1 MNLSRKLQDLERQKQ
16 KIVQEIHQ
24 VKQAIEKNSPFT
36 KSQKIQL
43 FKSLFIVRDD
53 VYATHWVSRDGS
65 KKGYAPATYTFRGND
80 YIPVSDE
87 VIQKHL
93 EGKIRLGSYALVSQV
108 MTKFLVID
116 LDKTSF
122 IDDSRAIYKVC
133 QVLTLNP
140 LIEISKSGNGIHIWF
155 FFSDEVRALD
165 ARRLGDILIT
175 KAMDISTGIDMNSYD
190 RLFPTQDFVAP
201 DALGNLVALPLH
213 FTSRQEGKTVFI
225 DMQSLQPFSD
235 QWQTLRSIQKITP
248 EELSKLVSDHKMAKQ
263 DAYDTLMPWEIKE
276 SKPVI
281 FPRRAKAILFEA
293 LHIEKLGLSKS
304 LLSKLQRF
312 ASFSNPEFY
321 IRQGLRK
328 STYNTPRV
336 ISLYML
342 NERYIVLPRGLI
354 QKVKT
359 YFKDNSSVLEIE
371 DKRIYK
377 KIKKP
382 KFILTLRT
390 EQKQVF
396 AKVLNKDYALFIAPP
411 GFGKTAV
418 ASAIVAKRSVNTL
431 ILVHKTT
438 LLEQWAVRLSEYFDV
453 DMKRLG
459 MLGKGKKRITSYIDI
474 ATLQSLRNRPE
485 MIENYTQIIVDEVH
499 HIPAVSFEVPLKRF
513 RGKYILG
520 LSATPQRKD
529 GMHPIMFMQCG
540 EIIHEVKPNKNKSH
554 RLQTIRTSFDTF
566 QDSFAEI
573 LNEIMEDEE
582 RNKLIVDE
590 VVKLKDRNILILS
603 ERIEHL
609 NMLYHYLD
617 AKNIKALLL
626 HGGLSQKV
634 QKQALKDTTN
644 HSVILSTSS
653 YVGEGIDFPHLDTIV
668 LTMPISYRGRIVQYL
683 GRVGRRGQ
691 ECLAIDFI
699 DEKVPMLKSSFSKR
713 LKGYEEMGYWQV
725 SRDMTGRLF

>member
-24 VKQAIEKNSPFT
+24 LKQAIEKNSPFT

-53 VYATHWVSRDGS
+53 VYATHWVSRSGS

-93 EGKIRLGSYALVSQV
+93 EGKIRLGSYAMVSQV

-122 IDDSRAIYKVC
+122 IEDSRAIYDVC
-133 QVLTLNP
+133 KTLNIKP
-140 LIEISKSGNGIHIWF
+140 LIEISKSGNGIHVWLF
-155 FFSDEVRALD
+155 FTDLVRAVE

-175 KAMDISTGIDMNSYD
+175 KAMDKASGIDMQSYD
-190 RLFPTQDFVAP
+190 RLFPTQDFVAS

-213 FTSRQEGKTVFI
+213 FGSRQENKTVFV
-225 DMQSLQPFSD
+225 DMQTLQPFVE
-235 QWQTLRSIQKITP
+235 QWQVLRTVKKIAP
-248 EELSKLVSDHKMAKQ
+248 RELSALVSSYFLAKGN
-263 DAYDTLMPWEIKE
+263 ASETLMPWEIKE
-276 SKPVI
+276 DKPI
-281 FPRRAKAILFEA
+281 LFPKKAKAILFEA
-293 LHIEKLGLSKS
+293 LYIDKLGLSQS
-304 LLSKLQRF
+304 LLLNLQRF
-312 ASFSNPEFY
+312 ASFPNPEFY

-336 ISLYML
+336 ISLCML

-354 QKVKT
+354 KKVNI
-359 YFKDNSSVLEIE
+359 YFKDNSSILEIE

-382 KFILTLRT
+382 KFTLTLRA
-390 EQKQVF
+390 EQKQAF
-396 AKVLNKDYALFIAPP
+396 SKVLNKDYALFIAPP

-431 ILVHKTT
+431 ILVHKAT

-453 DMKRLG
+453 DMKTLG

-520 LSATPQRKD
+520 LSATPKRKD

-540 EIIHEVKPNKNKSH
+540 EIVHEVEPKKTRFH
-554 RLQTIRTSFDTF
+554 RLQTISTSFDTF
-566 QDSFAEI
+566 QNSFSEM

-590 VVKLKDRNILILS
+590 IVRLKDRNILILS

-609 NMLYHYLD
+609 NVLYHYLD
-617 AKNIKALLL
+617 AKNIDALLL

-634 QKQALKDTTN
+634 QKQALKEATK

-653 YVGEGIDFPHLDTIV
+653 YVGEGIDFSHLDTIV

-691 ECLAIDFI
+691 ECLAIDFV

-713 LKGYEEMGYWQV
+713 LKGYKEMGYV
-725 SRDMTGRLF
+725 EVKKGGLF